1 MKEKAFNDYVES
13 VLRIFRIDREDLFAK
28 SKRRDIVDARHLLYY
43 LCFHRPMQIRYIQ
56 EYMGRNGYEV
66 GHSTI
71 IHGIDCVSEKVNEDV
86 DYQQITKEYA

>member
-1 MKEKAFNDYVES
+1 
-13 VLRIFRIDREDLFAK
+13 
-28 SKRRDIVDARHLLYY
+28 
-43 LCFHRPMQIRYIQ
+43 MQIRYIQ